1 MIPARVHGT
10 VPPGTIGLVKSAPC
24 LDKRYHLQGATTL
37 VKISQVNTIPF
48 RLINPTTKPVTLYKG
63 TTLGKQQ
70 KLVRTLMFNLLARK
84 QSHKGPAINNKL
96 QYQLTSLIPIS
107 RYTSRLRSRPFS
119 MSSGTS
125 LLSALASLIARTWF
139 SMVLTQRGMH
149 QSDYTHKE
157 LQKFKRRPQRST

>member
-1 MIPARVHGT
+1 MIPAQVHGT

-24 LDKRYHLQGATTL
+24 LTKRYHLQGATTL

-84 QSHKGPAINNKL
+84 
-96 QYQLTSLIPIS
+96 
-107 RYTSRLRSRPFS
+107 RS
-119 MSSGTS
+119 
-125 LLSALASLIARTWF
+125 
-139 SMVLTQRGMH
+139 
-149 QSDYTHKE
+149 
-157 LQKFKRRPQRST
+157 QRSCNQQQASIPVDLTNSNLTLYQQTQIQALLNEFRDIFALSPSKLGRTNLVQHGIDTEGHAPIRLHP